1 MRWYIYQVLW
11 LWCFYGEEHEIH
23 NYTKIHVIY
32 KGAFLWGDLDQDH
45 SGRGASKEPMNQC
58 LEWINWFL

>member
-1 MRWYIYQVLW
+1 MILFKTFSAQNCNMICCNELMRWYIYQVLW

-32 KGAFLWGDLDQDH
+32 KGCTPLGDLDQD
-45 SGRGASKEPMNQC
+45 Q
-58 LEWINWFL
+58 